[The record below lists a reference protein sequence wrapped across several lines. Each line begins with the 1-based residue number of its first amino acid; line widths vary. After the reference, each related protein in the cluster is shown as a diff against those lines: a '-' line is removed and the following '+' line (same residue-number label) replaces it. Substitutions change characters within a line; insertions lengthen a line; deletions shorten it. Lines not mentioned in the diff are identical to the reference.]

1 MQFWKGLDRT
11 EKVSF
16 GQRLAGKRWR
26 LGCSGDPRV
35 VQGASFRAGGVR
47 TEPLV
52 CASQVPALCGHR
64 CVGLPSPTGTSFK
77 LAVQP
82 LIPQDAEG
90 QVVSPEASA
99 PLLSSTEH
107 RGAGPCRARLRSP
120 RAQGPL
126 GGVCAAPRLRSARSG
141 RPEPEAQTPRLPA
154 TCPRAPGASAQPAA
168 ERGSCRLP
176 PVRTNAGLRRKLRD
190 TLGDLTRRGRSRRD
204 SVWLLRGQQLLAP
217 GYPAR
222 PKGHES
228 ALSASPMVSAPVTGG
243 SGRPREIK
251 PAIVVNLREDMQL
264 KFLAFFFF

>member
-47 TEPLV
+47 TEPLA

-126 GGVCAAPRLRSARSG
+126 GGVRRAAPAQCALRPPGTGSADAAAAGHVPAGARGERAAGCREGALPPPSGQDKRGAKTEAARHSGGLNEERTKQEGFGLVAARAATASAR
-141 RPEPEAQTPRLPA
+141 LPCA
-154 TCPRAPGASAQPAA
+154 
-168 ERGSCRLP
+168 
-176 PVRTNAGLRRKLRD
+176 
-190 TLGDLTRRGRSRRD
+190 
-204 SVWLLRGQQLLAP
+204 
-217 GYPAR
+217 
-222 PKGHES
+222 PKG
-228 ALSASPMVSAPVTGG
+228 A
-243 SGRPREIK
+243 
-251 PAIVVNLREDMQL
+251 
-264 KFLAFFFF
+264 

>member
-47 TEPLV
+47 TEPLA

-126 GGVCAAPRLRSARSG
+126 GGCAPRCACAVRAPAARNRKRRRRGCRPRARGRPGRARSRLQRGGPAASLRSG
-141 RPEPEAQTPRLPA
+141 QT
-154 TCPRAPGASAQPAA
+154 
-168 ERGSCRLP
+168 RG
-176 PVRTNAGLRRKLRD
+176 
-190 TLGDLTRRGRSRRD
+190 
-204 SVWLLRGQQLLAP
+204 
-217 GYPAR
+217 
-222 PKGHES
+222 
-228 ALSASPMVSAPVTGG
+228 
-243 SGRPREIK
+243 
-251 PAIVVNLREDMQL
+251 
-264 KFLAFFFF
+264 